1 MALTKEKIFL
11 ADKESFER
19 LYSDVS
25 TKEYMKQWNA
35 HHDWEFKQA
44 REYVEKIRQ
53 AQQAAS
59 LKAIEEIIA

>member
-1 MALTKEKIFL
+1 MKLFEHDVK
-11 ADKESFER
+11 SFEKM
-19 LYSDVS
+19 YSNVS

-44 REYVEKIRQ
+44 QDYVENIRQ

-59 LKAIEEIIA
+59 LKAIEEILA